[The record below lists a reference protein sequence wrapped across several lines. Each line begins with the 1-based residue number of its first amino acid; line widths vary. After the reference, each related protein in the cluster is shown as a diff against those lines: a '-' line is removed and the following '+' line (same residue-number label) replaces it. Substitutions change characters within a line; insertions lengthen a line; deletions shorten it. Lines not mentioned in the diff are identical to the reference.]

1 MRRDYA
7 EWIWFSL
14 MILTLTFIKFKNQ
27 LQMIEN
33 MNTVI
38 HLVEE
43 SLFDARYFLVYFSLL
58 CMFFA
63 MIGLVQGSVIP

>member
-43 SLFDARYFLVYFSLL
+43 SLFDARYFLAYFSLL
-58 CMFFA
+58 CVFFA
-63 MIGLVQGSVIP
+63 LIGLV